1 MEFGCL
7 AVLWLDNTLKL
18 PYINIENYPVVAGY
32 DETGQELYVAGVFTD
47 NNANWDTIR
56 LCTTRKDADCVTFFD
71 TTGVKRRAYRFHI
84 LVLRYDKNHYEEQLH
99 WDPTSN

>member
-7 AVLWLDNTLKL
+7 AVLWLDNTHKL
-18 PYINIENYPVVAGY
+18 PYINIENHPIVAGY

-56 LCTTRKDADCVTFFD
+56 LCTARKDADCVTFFD

-84 LVLRYDKNHYEEQLH
+84 LVLRYDKNLYEEQLH
-99 WDPTSN
+99 WDATSI